1 MTFDVDSLAGRIEL
15 ETLLSGALGGTV
27 TLARVAR
34 LTPWA
39 VARCQLRGQSG
50 STPPS
55 VIVKWLRRV
64 PTGFRTDPAQLLT
77 EEAALTFLSDIGV
90 DVAPRL
96 VVGDARLGIVVLEVL
111 TPRQPLYAL
120 LACRDPSASASLM
133 AFAHALG
140 TLHAATVGLADTYY
154 STREA
159 LGPVDRFEERTRFLG
174 ERSRETCATFEQLGV
189 PMHAAASEELATL
202 QAILPE
208 PGPFLALSNG
218 DAGLN
223 NFLATGSDGRIIDFE
238 FAGYRHALADA
249 QCLHV
254 PNSLWLTVGDPVHDG
269 TEDEYRRTLSAAVAE
284 AEDDRVFGLGMAAG
298 CLGMAVERLSRF
310 SKVDA
315 RAPGDESRVQLV
327 STLQAAC
334 RGAEHHGSL
343 PQLTGWVHG
352 VIELLRERWPDADAD
367 TAQFEP
373 FTPRR

>member
-1 MTFDVDSLAGRIEL
+1 VTFDVDSLAGRIEL

-39 VARCQLRGQSG
+39 VARCQLHGQSG

-55 VIVKWLRRV
+55 VIVKWLRTD
-64 PTGFRTDPAQLLT
+64 PTGFRTDPAQLVT

-96 VVGDARLGIVVLEVL
+96 VVGDARLGIVVLEDL
-111 TPRQPLYAL
+111 TPRQPLNDL
-120 LACRDPSASASLM
+120 LARRDPLAPTGLM

-140 TLHAATVGLADTYY
+140 KLHAATVGLSDTYY

-159 LGPVDRFEERTRFLG
+159 LGPVDPVEARGRFLG
-174 ERSRETCATFEQLGV
+174 NQSYETVATFEGLGL
-189 PMHAAASEELATL
+189 PMPAAAVGEMATL
-202 QAILPE
+202 QATLAE

-223 NFLATGSDGRIIDFE
+223 NFLVTGSDGRIIDFE

-254 PNSLWLTVGDPVHDG
+254 PNSLWLTVGDPVRDG
-269 TEDEYRRTLSAAVAE
+269 TEAEYRRTLSAAVAE

-315 RAPGDESRVQLV
+315 RAPGDESRVQLI
-327 STLQAAC
+327 STLEAAC
-334 RGAEHHGSL
+334 RGAEHHRSL
-343 PQLTGWVHG
+343 PRLSGWLQRV
-352 VIELLRERWPDADAD
+352 VELLRERWPDADVD
-367 TAQFEP
+367 IGQFEP